1 MVINRDVQIINQ
13 RERSMSFFKK
23 KTATGET
30 KDQLQTAMEAAQGIK
45 DLFQSNLESLMG
57 DIEQN
62 KELANLIEK
71 TTDYLQGAEKMIDD
85 AAKDNAVIKDQIA
98 DKFAT
103 LSNVFTSISEKVQQ
117 ANIPTTADVAA
128 VTKEAITKAFLPK
141 K

>member
-1 MVINRDVQIINQ
+1 
-13 RERSMSFFKK
+13 MSFFKK

-30 KDQLQTAMEAAQGIK
+30 QDQVQTALEAAQGIK
-45 DLFQSNLESLMG
+45 DLFQSNLQSLMS
-57 DIEQN
+57 DIDQN
-62 KELANLIEK
+62 KNLASLIED
-71 TTDYLQGAEKMIDD
+71 TTKYLQSAEKMIDD

-98 DKFAT
+98 EKFAT
-103 LSNVFTSISEKVQQ
+103 LSNVFTSISEKVQL

>member
-1 MVINRDVQIINQ
+1 
-13 RERSMSFFKK
+13 MSFFKK

-30 KDQLQTAMEAAQGIK
+30 QDQVQTALEAAQGIK
-45 DLFQSNLESLMG
+45 DLFQSNLQSLMS
-57 DIEQN
+57 DIDQN
-62 KELANLIEK
+62 KNLASLIED
-71 TTDYLQGAEKMIDD
+71 TTKYLQSAEKMIDD

-98 DKFAT
+98 EKFAT